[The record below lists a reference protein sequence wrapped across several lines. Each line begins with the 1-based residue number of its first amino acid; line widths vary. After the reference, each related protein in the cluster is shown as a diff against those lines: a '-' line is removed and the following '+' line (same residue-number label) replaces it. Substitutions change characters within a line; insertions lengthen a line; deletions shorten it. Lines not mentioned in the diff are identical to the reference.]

1 MSYNFTQEQLERY
14 KRNINLKEIGLIG
27 QEKILNAKVLIIGAG
42 GLGSSA
48 SLYLA
53 ALGIGTLG
61 IVDKD
66 KVELSNLQR
75 QIIHNT
81 LDLDKPKVISAKEKI
96 TNLNPDINV
105 ITYDQKITK
114 DNIMDILINYNF
126 IIDATDNFET
136 KFLINDACVSLKKPF
151 SHGGVLGFE
160 GQTFTYTPGNTCYR
174 CIFKE
179 PPPKKIMKDS
189 SKNGILGS
197 TPGLLGIIQATEALK
212 YITNCG
218 ELLINKLLVFDLRNM
233 DFRTVKLKKDNKCKL
248 CV

>member
-126 IIDATDNFET
+126 IIDA
-136 KFLINDACVSLKKPF
+136 
-151 SHGGVLGFE
+151 
-160 GQTFTYTPGNTCYR
+160 
-174 CIFKE
+174 
-179 PPPKKIMKDS
+179 
-189 SKNGILGS
+189 
-197 TPGLLGIIQATEALK
+197 
-212 YITNCG
+212 
-218 ELLINKLLVFDLRNM
+218 
-233 DFRTVKLKKDNKCKL
+233 
-248 CV
+248 